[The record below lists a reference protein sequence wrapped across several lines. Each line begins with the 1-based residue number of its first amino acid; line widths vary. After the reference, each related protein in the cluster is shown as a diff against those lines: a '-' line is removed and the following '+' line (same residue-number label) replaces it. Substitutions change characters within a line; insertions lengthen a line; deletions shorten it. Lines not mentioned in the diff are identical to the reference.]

1 MKLSKKGVPA
11 RAGLRASIILGA
23 AVALAGQAYAG
34 SSVTQ
39 AAVTAVIIVPSVANA
54 VFIQVAARP
63 TGIPTCSTDTA
74 YSYAIDLSGAA
85 GNQMYALLLSAMLA
99 GKLVDFTGLGTCTT
113 YSTVEDLRSVRIAQ

>member
-1 MKLSKKGVPA
+1 MLPKKGGPA
-11 RAGLRASIILGA
+11 GAGVWASIALGIA
-23 AVALAGQAYAG
+23 AALSGPACAG
-34 SSVTQ
+34 SSISQ

-54 VFIQVAARP
+54 VFIQVAGGP
-63 TGIPTCSTDTA
+63 TGVPTCSTDTA
-74 YSYAIDLSGAA
+74 YNYAIDLSGTA